1 MTSRRTAIVGA
12 GCVAALLLTACSSSG
27 GSGSSATSG
36 STGNSPSSGSS
47 SGAATRAVNVGLSAP
62 ITVKG
67 KTLNVAF
74 LNIGTLNTF
83 GEIMAA
89 TAKSEAQQLGIN
101 ITVYDANFDPQTQ
114 LNQAEDAL
122 NSGKYNAMVFLPL
135 DGSVMCQFGS
145 QTAPKAGV
153 MIVNIGQ
160 ELCGRADNPASG
172 IWQPGTVSQI
182 GIQGS
187 LDGYR
192 VSLAGCA
199 QQLAGP
205 QKMVL
210 INGPADQPATDALA
224 EAAQQYATQTGGSVL
239 ANLNVTQ
246 ETPAGGQ
253 QVAEN
258 ALESHPT
265 ATLLVSLYSGMTEG
279 IMVALRQAGK
289 LGKVHVCDNAG
300 VTKAEVP
307 YIENGDIA
315 ASQAQLPSW
324 DVIAGLKEALAV
336 FNGAQPIR
344 VVQPDA
350 AGTLQAYNSAS
361 PPQDVTAKN
370 VASYPAYNG

>member
-1 MTSRRTAIVGA
+1 
-12 GCVAALLLTACSSSG
+12 
-27 GSGSSATSG
+27 
-36 STGNSPSSGSS
+36 
-47 SGAATRAVNVGLSAP
+47 
-62 ITVKG
+62 
-67 KTLNVAF
+67 
-74 LNIGTLNTF
+74 
-83 GEIMAA
+83 
-89 TAKSEAQQLGIN
+89 
-101 ITVYDANFDPQTQ
+101 
-114 LNQAEDAL
+114 
-122 NSGKYNAMVFLPL
+122 
-135 DGSVMCQFGS
+135 
-145 QTAPKAGV
+145 
-153 MIVNIGQ
+153 
-160 ELCGRADNPASG
+160 
-172 IWQPGTVSQI
+172 
-182 GIQGS
+182 
-187 LDGYR
+187 